1 MEFPKETMT
10 GALAN
15 YICSENVNFQPM
27 NANFGILPSLD
38 ERIRDKKERYTKLA
52 KRALEKLNSNK
63 I

>member
-1 MEFPKETMT
+1 MI

-15 YICSENVNFQPM
+15 YISSENVNFQPM

-52 KRALEKLNSNK
+52 KIALEKLNSNK